1 MNDFNTKPYRLGR
14 RPGEQGPR
22 PLPSDQGRVEK
33 LATGKNSYTTK
44 NTQKLKIAK
53 NTLTVGT
60 WNVQTLW
67 AAGKLELLR
76 NEMKRF
82 RYDIIGI
89 SEVRWTG
96 KGETPNGDFIWSGEE
111 SSHTRGVG
119 FLLST
124 HAKKALI
131 GYNPISSRIIS
142 ARFDAAPF
150 KISVIHVYA
159 PTSSSSEEDIEAF
172 YNDIEEALTKT
183 DKKDILI
190 LTGDWNAKVG
200 NDNTDW
206 KSAMGRYGYG
216 DRNERGERL
225 LEFATIHNL
234 YICNTRFQQKSNRK
248 WTWASPDGIHRNMID
263 LILIQQ
269 RWKTSVINCRTFQSA
284 DIGSDH
290 SLVLCNIK
298 LRLKKLNSK
307 PQQNCR
313 VDVNRLRDEKIRQS
327 YSATLTKN
335 LKNIEPTCN
344 LGEHAIK
351 IEEAIKKT
359 VEATIPATRTTK
371 KPWISEETL
380 KLADEK
386 RRLKQMTNVST

>member
-1 MNDFNTKPYRLGR
+1 MNDFNTKPYRLGLCS
-14 RPGEQGPR
+14 GEQGPR

-44 NTQKLKIAK
+44 NTQKLKLAK

-111 SSHTRGVG
+111 SSHMRGVG

-124 HAKKALI
+124 QAKKALI

-142 ARFDAAPF
+142 ARFDGAPF
-150 KISVIHVYA
+150 NISVIHVYA
-159 PTSSSSEEDIEAF
+159 PTSSSSEEVIEAF

-190 LTGDWNAKVG
+190 LTEDWNAKIG
-200 NDNTDW
+200 NVNTDW
-206 KSAMGRYGYG
+206 KSVMGKYGYG
-216 DRNERGERL
+216 DKNERGERL
-225 LEFATIHNL
+225 LEFVTVHDL

-248 WTWASPDGIHRNMID
+248 WTWTSPDGIHRNMID

-269 RWKTSVINCRTFQSA
+269 RWKTSVINCRTFQSG
-284 DIGSDH
+284 DTSSDH

-298 LRLKKLNSK
+298 LRLKKLDNR
-307 PQQNCR
+307 PQQSCR
-313 VDVNRLRDEKIRQS
+313 FDVNRQKNEKIRQM
-327 YSATLTKN
+327 YSTTITKN
-335 LKNIEPTCN
+335 MKNIEPTCN
-344 LGEHAIK
+344 LEEYAGK
-351 IEEAIKKT
+351 IEEAIKNT
-359 VEATIPATRTTK
+359 VGATVPARRITRK
-371 KPWISEETL
+371 RWISEETL

-386 RRLKQMTNVST
+386 RFHRIYTTI